1 MITKNN
7 NDKGRY
13 ISWSQGYTTRK
24 NSEMEPMSKFCE
36 PASHMYKIPWNTL
49 VHIQLVFPSARATLF
64 KSPKQCHRHHHHCH
78 HNHHCHLH
86 HCHHSHHGDHQVGT
100 AGTEGRPT
108 TPHALNSFNSSTE
121 NSVEPYSRC
130 PTKKTASSYVLKIR
144 IFYE

>member
-1 MITKNN
+1 MIKDDN
-7 NDKGRY
+7 R
-13 ISWSQGYTTRK
+13 SWSQGYTTRK

-49 VHIQLVFPSARATLF
+49 VYFQLVFSSASVTSF
-64 KSPKQCHRHHHHCH
+64 KSQQHCHRHHHQCH
-78 HNHHCHLH
+78 HHQD
-86 HCHHSHHGDHQVGT
+86 GDHQVGT

-130 PTKKTASSYVLKIR
+130 PTKKTTVTSIYVLRIR
-144 IFYE
+144 IFYEILFIS

>member
-1 MITKNN
+1 MITKNKN
-7 NDKGRY
+7 YKGRY
-13 ISWSQGYTTRK
+13 RSWSQGYTTRK

-49 VHIQLVFPSARATLF
+49 VYVQLVFPSARATLF
-64 KSPKQCHRHHHHCH
+64 KSLKQCHCH
-78 HNHHCHLH
+78 VIITIVIIITIAIITIYIYI
-86 HCHHSHHGDHQVGT
+86 GDHQVGT

-130 PTKKTASSYVLKIR
+130 PR
-144 IFYE
+144 N

>member
-1 MITKNN
+1 MIKDDN
-7 NDKGRY
+7 R
-13 ISWSQGYTTRK
+13 SWSQGYTTRK

-49 VHIQLVFPSARATLF
+49 VHFSWYSSARLASF
-64 KSPKQCHRHHHHCH
+64 KSRYQQSHPHHHHR
-78 HNHHCHLH
+78 
-86 HCHHSHHGDHQVGT
+86 HHGDHQVGT

-130 PTKKTASSYVLKIR
+130 HTKKTTVILSYVFKIR
-144 IFYE
+144 IFH